1 MLQAIN
7 DRIKGWLGIA
17 IVILIGL
24 PFALWGIQ
32 SYLDDSGPKYAA
44 KVNSVE
50 ISSAELDRTVSRQR
64 QQLLKQYGGKLPFE
78 EKVLREQVLNQL
90 INQRLLEDY
99 SYNSGYRIS
108 DLMLSERIKQ
118 QFSVDGVFD
127 RERFEMIINSNGMS
141 VPMYEM
147 ALRGEMRLQQMRS
160 AIAGSAFATSSDVK
174 RLARLDKQTRDIQVL
189 TFNLEHY
196 STAAEPTAEEVKA
209 YYEENRQR
217 FMVPEKVR
225 IDYVEISSD
234 SLASDVRIDEA
245 QVKKMYD
252 EYVQNVSRREERK
265 ASHILI
271 NAGDDKSVA
280 RTKIEALKKQLEQG
294 ADFAE
299 LARENSDDTGSASSG
314 GDLGW
319 VGLGEMVKPFEKT
332 LFEME
337 KGTVSDIVETQ
348 FGYHLIKLD
357 DIRKETPE
365 PLEVKRYEFE
375 DELKADAVSTMFY
388 DQSERLATLAYENPD
403 SLDIV
408 AEDMGLKVHTSDY
421 FSRTRGEGIA
431 ANDKVRNTA
440 FSSLVLEEGS
450 NSDIIEISPKQ
461 VVVIRLRE
469 HVPASPIPLEEV
481 SSKIENIL
489 KVQNGHKQTLDAALA
504 VKQKI
509 MAGEPVDTVM
519 DNLKEGVTLDVVSG
533 LGRNDSSKVNDPAVL
548 RAAFELSPAAGGD
561 RVKEVDLMT
570 GDVALVVLDKVNLPD
585 TVAENVLNTVKTELT
600 TEQAIAEISSSIQ
613 YIKDIADIETNR
625 RVLQQ
630 E

>member
-7 DRIKGWLGIA
+7 DRIKGWLGIT

-44 KVNSVE
+44 KVNNIE
-50 ISSAELDRTVSRQR
+50 ISSAELERTVSRQR
-64 QQLLKQYGGKLPFE
+64 QQLLKQYEGKLPFE

-90 INQRLLEDY
+90 INQRLLEDFSY
-99 SYNSGYRIS
+99 SSGYRIS

-141 VPMYEM
+141 VAMYEM

-160 AIAGSAFATSSDVK
+160 GIAGSAFATDSDVQ
-174 RLARLDKQTRDIQVL
+174 RLARLDQQTRDIHVL
-189 TFNLEHY
+189 SFNLEHY
-196 STAAEPTAEEVKA
+196 STAAKPTAEEIKA
-209 YYEENRQR
+209 YYDENLQR
-217 FMVPEKVR
+217 FMLPEKLRV
-225 IDYVEISSD
+225 DYIEISSD
-234 SLASDVRIDEA
+234 SLASEVQIDEA
-245 QVKKMYD
+245 QIKKMYD
-252 EYVQNVSRREERK
+252 DYVQSVSRREERK
-265 ASHILI
+265 ARHILI
-271 NAGDDKSVA
+271 SAGDDKSVA
-280 RTKIEALKKQLEQG
+280 KTKIEALQKQLEQG
-294 ADFAE
+294 ADFAT
-299 LARENSDDTGSASSG
+299 LAKENSDDSGSAAKG

-319 VGLGEMVKPFEKT
+319 VALGEMVKPFEKV
-332 LFEME
+332 LFDMK

-357 DIRKETPE
+357 DVRKETPA

-375 DELKADAVSTMFY
+375 DELKAEAVSSIFFDM
-388 DQSERLATLAYENPD
+388 SERLATLAYENPD
-403 SLDIV
+403 SLDLV
-408 AEDMGLKVHTSDY
+408 AEDMGLKVQTSDY
-421 FSRTRGEGIA
+421 FSRAKGEGVA
-431 ANDKVRNTA
+431 ASDKLRNAA

-489 KVQNGHKQTLDAALA
+489 KVQRGHEQTLDAALA
-504 VKQKI
+504 VKQRI
-509 MAGEPVDTVM
+509 VAGEKLDALIEQ
-519 DNLKEGVTLDVVSG
+519 LKEGVTVDLITG
-533 LGRNDSSKVNDPAVL
+533 LGRNDSEKVKDPAIL
-548 RAAFELSPAAGGD
+548 GAAFELSSATDGEK
-561 RVKEVDLMT
+561 VKEVDLMT
-570 GDVALVVLDKVNLPD
+570 GDIALVVLDRVKLPD
-585 TVAENVLNTVKTELT
+585 SVTENILNKVKTELT
-600 TEQAIAEISSSIQ
+600 TEQAIAEIGSSVQ
-613 YIKDIADIETNR
+613 YIKDIADIDKNN